1 MEEFAKRSSQ
11 SNVNDGHLRQSV
23 HHAVSTEH
31 AGDTPRSHLE
41 LPAPILV
48 GAMLLGGVLAKN
60 DDDDLTFASLAILFL
75 LYAFH
80 VAGEYVSA
88 RRRRNASRLD
98 RQIQPANNAVPVAP
112 VGTRRT
118 TSPVE

>member
-1 MEEFAKRSSQ
+1 LIDPVNTALRKFQRIRVDEFTKRSTQ
-11 SNVNDGHLRQSV
+11 SNVNDGGRLKRSV

-31 AGDTPRSHLE
+31 AADNPRSYLE

-80 VAGEYVSA
+80 VAGEYVSTQ
-88 RRRRNASRLD
+88 RRRRASRSD
-98 RQIQPANNAVPVAP
+98 RA
-112 VGTRRT
+112 GSTG
-118 TSPVE
+118 